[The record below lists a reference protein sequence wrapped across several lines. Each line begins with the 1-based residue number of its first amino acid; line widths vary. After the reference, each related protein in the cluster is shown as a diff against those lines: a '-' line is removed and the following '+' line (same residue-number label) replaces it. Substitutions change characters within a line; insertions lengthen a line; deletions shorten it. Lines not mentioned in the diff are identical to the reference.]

1 MKKATKRL
9 QLIEQHKWYQ
19 KHHETNTNETLEKVY
34 FGIELSSCKINKAK
48 FNIKYQLSNRIYLG
62 PTSADND
69 LAFLMCNQA
78 NVEEGSFVLDPFVGT
93 AGLLIPPASNGATVF
108 GCDLDMRVLNGYAVG
123 RINKKSSYYSA
134 DKNLETYTPKIE
146 LNFDQ
151 YGLPRP
157 NILRM
162 DATKCA
168 FAAHTQ
174 FDAIITDPPYGLRA
188 MSRSIMKK
196 K

>member
-1 MKKATKRL
+1 M
-9 QLIEQHKWYQ
+9 
-19 KHHETNTNETLEKVY
+19 
-34 FGIELSSCKINKAK
+34 
-48 FNIKYQLSNRIYLG
+48 
-62 PTSADND
+62 
-69 LAFLMCNQA
+69 
-78 NVEEGSFVLDPFVGT
+78 LDPFVGT
-93 AGLLIPPASNGATVF
+93 AGLLIPPASNGAIVF

-134 DKNLETYTPKIE
+134 DKNFETYTPKIY

-151 YGLPRP
+151 YELPRP

-162 DATKCA
+162 DCTKKA
-168 FAAHTQ
+168 FAAHAQ

-188 MSRSIMKK
+188 MSRSMKK

>member
-19 KHHETNTNETLEKVY
+19 KHHETSTNETLEKVY

-78 NVEEGSFVLDPFVGT
+78 N
-93 AGLLIPPASNGATVF
+93 
-108 GCDLDMRVLNGYAVG
+108 
-123 RINKKSSYYSA
+123 
-134 DKNLETYTPKIE
+134 IE
-146 LNFDQ
+146 
-151 YGLPRP
+151 
-157 NILRM
+157 
-162 DATKCA
+162 
-168 FAAHTQ
+168 
-174 FDAIITDPPYGLRA
+174 
-188 MSRSIMKK
+188 
-196 K
+196 